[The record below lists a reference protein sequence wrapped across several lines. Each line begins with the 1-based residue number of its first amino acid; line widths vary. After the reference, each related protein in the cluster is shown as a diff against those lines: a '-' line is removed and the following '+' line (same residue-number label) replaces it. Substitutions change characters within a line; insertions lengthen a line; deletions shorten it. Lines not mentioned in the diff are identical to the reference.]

1 LPDNVVGRLTRH
13 AKPPREVRRPY
24 RVGWW
29 KAEDREM
36 GRLQVREPRGLEV
49 RFDSGPHML
58 EALPQQRADVS
69 GVKTFYTREAVMQ
82 SAVADIIGIGGLEL
96 RFLVDETQGSGD
108 LVIFEMTVHPNAR
121 VPVPHYHR
129 GVDEVIYGLSGTL
142 TGRINGEA
150 HEIRAG
156 DCPRIPR
163 GAVHYS
169 ENVHEETARALI
181 VLNPG
186 SIGRA
191 YFEEIAKAVSGPGKP
206 DPARLKEIMLRYGL
220 VPA

>member
-1 LPDNVVGRLTRH
+1 M
-13 AKPPREVRRPY
+13 E
-24 RVGWW
+24 
-29 KAEDREM
+29 
-36 GRLQVREPRGLEV
+36 
-49 RFDSGPHML
+49 
-58 EALPQQRADVS
+58 
-69 GVKTFYTREAVMQ
+69 
-82 SAVADIIGIGGLEL
+82 SAVADVIRIGGLEL

-129 GVDEVIYGLSGTL
+129 DVDEIIYGLSGTL
-142 TGRINGEA
+142 TGRVDGEA

-156 DCPRIPR
+156 DCLRIPR
-163 GAVHYS
+163 GAVHYT
-169 ENVHEETARALI
+169 ENVHDETARALI

-191 YFEEIAKAVSGPGKP
+191 YFEEIAEAASGPGKP